1 MNSSNIKMLGIIG
14 GMGPLADTAFLKALH
29 LATAATRDCEY
40 VPIIYDGNCIRP
52 DRSSFITQKDCS
64 SPFISLKKSLRS
76 LEKRGADVIVI
87 PCNTAH
93 FWFKKLESSAS
104 RNTVLLNMPSTACD
118 CCAKKGLRR
127 VGLLATEGTYKSRI
141 YSSRLKDMGIEC
153 IEPSSA
159 SKELLSEVIRKIK
172 GGEKAVFDR
181 IENELLSQNCEAVI
195 TGCSELS
202 YILLNSQNERGT
214 VYIDPISVLAVSAVS
229 ACGRPTRH
237 IPYC

>member
-1 MNSSNIKMLGIIG
+1 M
-14 GMGPLADTAFLKALH
+14 
-29 LATAATRDCEY
+29 
-40 VPIIYDGNCIRP
+40 
-52 DRSSFITQKDCS
+52 
-64 SPFISLKKSLRS
+64 
-76 LEKRGADVIVI
+76 EKCGADVIAI

-93 FWFKKLESSAS
+93 FWFDKLKSSAS
-104 RNTVLLNMPSTACD
+104 KSTVLLNMPSAACD
-118 CCAKKGLRR
+118 CCDKKGLKR

-141 YSSRLKDMGIEC
+141 YSSRLNALGIEC
-153 IEPSSA
+153 IEPSPA
-159 SKELLSEVIRKIK
+159 SKEMLTEIIRKIK

-214 VYIDPISVLAVSAVS
+214 IYIDPISALASSAVS
-229 ACGRPTRH
+229 ACGRPARH